1 MNIVISWKIAGCI
14 LLGIALI
21 IFLALRYCIV
31 PSSVPAVQSV
41 VSSIPRNLDWLRP
54 VQRPRARQQR
64 ASRYSEQQQQQPRP
78 QQQQQQQQ
86 QPRPQQQQQQ
96 QQQQFPNDESE
107 DYLEPLA
114 EDQAESDA
122 DADPFF
128 SSLE

>member
-64 ASRYSEQQQQQPRP
+64 ASRYSEQQQQQPR
-78 QQQQQQQQ
+78 
-86 QPRPQQQQQQ
+86 QQQQ
-96 QQQQFPNDESE
+96 QQQQFPSEESE
-107 DYLEPLA
+107 DYLEPLS

>member
-86 QPRPQQQQQQ
+86 Q
-96 QQQQFPNDESE
+96 QQFPNDESE